1 MTAGWTRPVRPP
13 SANCAK
19 SPDALSPRAIIAGAG
34 IGGLAA
40 AIALL
45 QAGFRVAIYEKAST
59 LEEFGAGV
67 QLTPNATRILSRLG
81 VLDRVLRF
89 ASPPRSVL
97 VLRGSDNFEL
107 TRMPLDDAERRW
119 GAAYLVIHRADLQR
133 ALVEAVSG
141 QPGVELSL
149 GSTVLDFTDK
159 GRRVSLVWTN
169 GLTDARDEADLL
181 IGADGL
187 RSRVRDRLGFG
198 AQDQAEFAG
207 RVAHRAIV
215 NADAPGLQ
223 WKRRNDIV
231 LRLGRDAHFVQY
243 PLRGGSIINLVATI
257 ASTTPGGGADHQG
270 DGAARQSI
278 LESAFKRWSKEA
290 RSLISAPIQWRAWP
304 LYYRPPI
311 PSFSVGRVALVGDA
325 AHPMVPFLAQ
335 GAAQAIEDA
344 AALARSFAQVQ
355 EISAAVSLYSHDRVA
370 RAARVQREALK
381 LGHIYHLSGPLAF
394 ARDLTMR
401 ALGSRRLAE
410 RYDWLYG
417 A

>member
-19 SPDALSPRAIIAGAG
+19 SLDALSPRAIIAGAG

-89 ASPPRSVL
+89 ASRPGAVL

-119 GAAYLVIHRADLQR
+119 GAAYFVIHRADLQR
-133 ALVEAVSG
+133 ALVEAVG
-141 QPGVELSL
+141 QAGVELSL

-159 GRRVSLVWTN
+159 GGGVSLVWTN

-187 RSRVRDRLGFG
+187 RSRVRDRLGLG
-198 AQDQAEFAG
+198 AQDQAEFTG
-207 RVAHRAIV
+207 RVAYRAIV
-215 NADAPGLQ
+215 NADIPDLQ
-223 WKRRNDIV
+223 WIRRNDII
-231 LRLGRDAHFVQY
+231 LRLGRNAHFVQY

-257 ASTTPGGGADHQG
+257 ASAAPGGGADHQA
-270 DGAARQSI
+270 DEAARHSI
-278 LESAFKRWSKEA
+278 LESAFRGWSKEA
-290 RSLISAPIQWRAWP
+290 RSLVNAPVQWRRWP
-304 LYYRPPI
+304 LYCRPPI

-344 AALARSFAQVQ
+344 GALARSLAKVQ
-355 EISAAVSLYSHDRVA
+355 DISAAVSFYSHDRVA

-381 LGHIYHLSGPLAF
+381 LGYIYHLSGPLAF

-417 A
+417 P